1 MSLLYITIVVIC
13 LLIIIIYKYFFN
25 AYNKFILIF
34 DKLKQRFL
42 LLMKNFHFQVFID
55 FCL

>member
-1 MSLLYITIVVIC
+1 MLLLYITIVVIC
-13 LLIIIIYKYFFN
+13 LLIIIICKYFFN
-25 AYNKFILIF
+25 AYNKFILNF

-42 LLMKNFHFQVFID
+42 LLIKKFHFQVFID